1 SRATSTPFVLDVPTS
16 TPRTAFTPVAI
27 WCHRSCH
34 GLALERGV
42 PRNCL
47 ILPCRGH
54 LPVGSRSRSGHLVG
68 ALPAPCRTPARHD
81 RSERVFATLSPS
93 RFLSIGSGCAHEG
106 DAAGGTATPNATEGT
121 ACSRALSTC
130 SFCTGRPPPTTPTGC
145 DRPRSPSVWASPA
158 PPSRSS
164 SPRRAASR

>member
-1 SRATSTPFVLDVPTS
+1 MPTNSLHHTRGSISTCPGAGRWTECSRTALRRIVPSRATSTPFVLDVPTS

-130 SFCTGRPPPTTPTGC
+130 SFCTGRP
-145 DRPRSPSVWASPA
+145 
-158 PPSRSS
+158 
-164 SPRRAASR
+164 